1 MATNLQQ
8 FELSETML
16 ERLRK
21 NKFAPSKFMRALRS
35 STYSSRTLAEKAG
48 VTQRTV
54 QRFRKQL
61 RTTNNWSQY

>member
-1 MATNLQQ
+1 MTQQ
-8 FELSETML
+8 TFSLSDVML

-35 STYSSRTLAEKAG
+35 STYSSRALAQKAG

-61 RTTNNWSQY
+61 NVTTQY